1 MNNNFERNALSWGE
15 QGAEWL
21 KAIPGLVK
29 AYAEKWELN
38 VQEPFPLNYNYV
50 APATRKDGLEVVLK
64 IGFPA
69 DREFKTE
76 IEALTVFSGNG
87 MCKLLEA
94 DKEGSAILIERIVP
108 GTPLSS
114 LENDSEAT
122 YVLVEVI
129 RRIHKPLPPTH
140 NLLTLQER
148 SGALPTY
155 LAKYKDGGGV
165 LPFAMVEKAHRLF
178 QELIATSRD
187 LVLVHGDLHH
197 DNVLYSET
205 SGWTGID
212 PKGVAAESAYE
223 VAPLIGDPY
232 ETLKS
237 VEDLTPVLTNRLDIF
252 AHELNVD
259 KKRLLDWCFAHS
271 ILSAVWEAEGSSYS
285 GHMLRIA
292 QALDEINS

>member
-1 MNNNFERNALSWGE
+1 MSNNFEQNALSWGE

-21 KAIPGLVK
+21 KALPDLVK
-29 AYAEKWELN
+29 DHAQKWELE

-50 APATRKDGLEVVLK
+50 APVTRKDGSEAVLK

-76 IEALTVFSGNG
+76 TEALAIFNGEG

-114 LENDSEAT
+114 LEDDSEAT
-122 YVLVEVI
+122 HVLVDVI

-140 NLLTLQER
+140 NLLTLEER
-148 SGALPTY
+148 TEALPAY
-155 LAKYKDGGGV
+155 LAKYKNDGGV

-178 QELIATSRD
+178 QELIATSGE

-205 SGWTGID
+205 HGWTGID
-212 PKGVAAESAYE
+212 PKGVAAEAAYE

-232 ETLKS
+232 ETLKN
-237 VEDLTPVLTNRLDIF
+237 VEDLTPVLANRINIF
-252 AHELNVD
+252 ARELNID
-259 KKRLLDWCFAHS
+259 HKRLLDWCFAHS
-271 ILSAVWEAEGSSYS
+271 ILSAVWSAEGASYS
-285 GHMLRIA
+285 GHMLRVA
-292 QALDEINS
+292 QAIKGIS